1 MTAGQAEVTGKTLVP
16 ALMAFL
22 EKATNQQVTADE
34 DLFASGTVSSM
45 LAMQLVVH
53 LEETYGI
60 AIVGPDLKLENFRTV
75 EIMAALVLRLRAD
88 QDVTDGA

>member
-1 MTAGQAEVTGKTLVP
+1 MTADQAEVTGETLVP
-16 ALMAFL
+16 ALIEYL
-22 EKATNQQVTADE
+22 EKGTGKQVTADE

-60 AIVGPDLKLENFRTV
+60 AIVGPDLKLANFRTV
-75 EIMAALVLRLRAD
+75 ELMAALVLRLRAE
-88 QDVTDGA
+88 QDVTGGA